1 MLDASNI
8 FTLLKSAEQTLKSEN
23 INEAKTDCE
32 VLLSAV
38 LNIKR
43 NSLYIRGNSKVTQ
56 QQFEQYC
63 QYISKRL
70 ERIPVAYIIG
80 KTEFMGFEIS
90 VNENVLIPRPE
101 TELLAEESINIINQN
116 NLKTVLDMCTGSGCI
131 AVSVAAMSSVSVTA
145 CDISAEALKTGIFN
159 AVLNGVSDKIKFVES
174 DLFSNISGQKFDI
187 IISNPPYV
195 TDEEFRGV
203 EKELFFEP
211 KKAFTA
217 GKDGLFFYNI
227 LAEKSKAYLN
237 RGGFIAVELNANIY
251 KEIEDVFTRHGYV
264 RLKIVKDYSNLNRVL
279 VLTNG

>member
-1 MLDASNI
+1 MLDASNV
-8 FTLLKSAEQTLKSEN
+8 FTLLKSAEQILKSEN
-23 INEAKTDCE
+23 INEAKTDSE

-43 NSLYIRGNSKVTQ
+43 SSLYIRGNSKVTRP
-56 QQFEQYC
+56 QFEQYC
-63 QYISKRL
+63 QYISKRV

-80 KTEFMGFEIS
+80 KTEFMGFEIA
-90 VNENVLIPRPE
+90 VNENVLIPRQE
-101 TELLAEESINIINQN
+101 TEILAEQSINIINQN
-116 NLKTVLDMCTGSGCI
+116 NLKTALDMCTGSGCI

-159 AVLNGVSDKIKFVES
+159 AGLNGVSDKIKFVES

-195 TDEEFRGV
+195 TEEEFKGV
-203 EKELFFEP
+203 AKELFFEP
-211 KKAFTA
+211 EKAFTA

-251 KEIEDVFTRHGYV
+251 KEIEDVFTRQGYV
-264 RLKIVKDYSNLNRVL
+264 RVKIIKDYSNLNRVL